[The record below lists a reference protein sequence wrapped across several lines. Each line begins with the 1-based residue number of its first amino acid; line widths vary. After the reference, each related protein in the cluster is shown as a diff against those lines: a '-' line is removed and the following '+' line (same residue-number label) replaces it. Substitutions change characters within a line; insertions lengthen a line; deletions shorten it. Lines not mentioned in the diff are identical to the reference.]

1 MRLGYFGGSFDPP
14 HRGHLAVAAAAAQ
27 AFALDSVLF
36 VPTSHQPL
44 KPGRPQASYADR
56 LALTELLCA
65 EAQPAAR
72 FVASALESP
81 LPGDPPRYTVDTL
94 QHLRST
100 LEPTDQLFVLT
111 GADAFL
117 QLPQWRSPA
126 RLLALAEW
134 IVVSRPGF
142 DPTRLHTLIDTLA
155 QTMGNGEGEG
165 AGAPHLDSEMWAST
179 TVRARIH
186 LLPTLADP
194 TSATALRQALA
205 QHPPTPESNQTLAA
219 GLPPTLLTYIRHHH
233 LYGQ

>member
-44 KPGRPQASYADR
+44 KPGRPQAAYADR

-65 EAQPAAR
+65 EAPPAAH
-72 FVASALESP
+72 FLASDLEPP

-94 QHLRST
+94 TQLSST
-100 LEPTDQLFVLT
+100 LQPADQLFVLT

-117 QLPQWRSPA
+117 QLPQWRNPA

-142 DPTRLHTLIDTLA
+142 DPTRLHSLITTLT
-155 QTMGNGEGEG
+155 
-165 AGAPHLDSEMWAST
+165 HSLDSTAST
-179 TVRARIH
+179 RIH
-186 LLPTLADP
+186 LLPSLADP
-194 TSATALRQALA
+194 TSATSLRQALA
-205 QHPPTPESNQTLAA
+205 QHPPTPESDQTLAA
-219 GLPPTLLTYIRHHH
+219 GLPPTLLAYIRQHG
-233 LYGQ
+233 LFSS

>member
-27 AFALDSVLF
+27 TFALDSVLF

-44 KPGRPQASYADR
+44 KPGRTQAGYADR

-65 EAQPAAR
+65 EAPPPHGSPAR
-72 FVASALESP
+72 FIASALEAP

-94 QHLRST
+94 AQLRST
-100 LEPTDQLFVLT
+100 LLPADRLFVLT

-117 QLPQWRSPA
+117 QIQQWRSPA
-126 RLLALAEW
+126 HLLALAEW

-142 DPTRLHTLIDTLA
+142 DPTRLHALIDTLTRTLEPA
-155 QTMGNGEGEG
+155 ART
-165 AGAPHLDSEMWAST
+165 
-179 TVRARIH
+179 RIH

-194 TSATALRQALA
+194 TSATTLRQALA
-205 QHPPTPESNQTLAA
+205 QHPPTPASEQALTA
-219 GLPPTLLTYIRHHH
+219 GLPPTLLAYIRQHH
-233 LYGQ
+233 LYSQ